1 MEKAKV
7 FFTKQI
13 SSESLLKLYDLLQC
27 ELQGNVA
34 VKISTGEPGGHH
46 FLSPDLI
53 KDLVHK
59 VNGTIVECCTAYNGK
74 RDTLESHLQ
83 VIKDHGFM
91 DIAPCDILDG
101 KEEIELPITNSKY
114 LKGVNIVGA
123 NIKKYQSALILSHF
137 KGHAMGG
144 FGGALKNISIGFASR
159 NGKAW
164 IHTAGI
170 TKDPKI
176 MWNHVDNQDA
186 FLESMAEASK
196 SIIDFFKKKNMVY
209 INILNN
215 LSIDCD
221 CDSNPAKPEIEDIGI
236 LASLDPVALDQCSY
250 DEIINLN
257 DSNKESLV
265 NRMKEKN
272 AIHLLEEAE
281 RLELGTR
288 NYEKINID

>member
-1 MEKAKV
+1 
-7 FFTKQI
+7 
-13 SSESLLKLYDLLQC
+13 
-27 ELQGNVA
+27 
-34 VKISTGEPGGHH
+34 
-46 FLSPDLI
+46 
-53 KDLVHK
+53 
-59 VNGTIVECCTAYNGK
+59 
-74 RDTLESHLQ
+74 
-83 VIKDHGFM
+83 M

-101 KEEIELPITNSKY
+101 KEEIELPITNSKH
-114 LKGVNIVGA
+114 LKGINLVGA

-176 MWNHVDNQDA
+176 MWNYVENQDA

-196 SIIDFFKKKNMVY
+196 SVIDFFKKENMVY

-250 DEIINLN
+250 DEIINLK
-257 DSNKESLV
+257 DSNKESLA

-272 AIHLLEEAE
+272 AIHLLEAAE
-281 RLELGTR
+281 QLKIGTR
-288 NYEKINID
+288 DYEKINID